1 MIHFGGFPEG
11 NPPLEASPIV
21 VLPIPYD
28 GTSTWLKGA
37 DKGPEALL
45 EASANMELYD
55 IETDSE
61 VWLKGIHTAEP
72 VLENESPEA
81 MVAAVRS
88 RVDAYLT
95 QGKLVVGVGGE
106 HSVTIGTVQ
115 AYADHYKDLCVLQI
129 DAHADLRDAYEG
141 SPNNHA
147 CVMARVKDIL
157 PFVQVGIRSMDV
169 EELKNM
175 DKSRVIFGNE
185 IDPEDQWMER
195 AIGMLRPNV
204 FITIDLDGLDPSIM
218 PSTGT
223 PEPGGLLWYPLLRFL
238 RKVSQQC
245 NIVGF
250 DLVELMPNPLNRAPD
265 FLATKLLYKILSYKY
280 HL

>member
-1 MIHFGGFPEG
+1 MMHFGGFPEG
-11 NPPLEASPIV
+11 NPPLEHSSV
-21 VLPIPYD
+21 VILPIPYD

-37 DKGPEALL
+37 DGGPEALL

-61 VWLKGIHTAEP
+61 VWLKGIHTADP

-81 MVAAVRS
+81 MVDAVRS
-88 RVDAYLT
+88 RVGAYLEK
-95 QGKLVVGVGGE
+95 GKLVVGVGGE
-106 HSVTIGTVQ
+106 HSVSIGNVQ
-115 AYADHYKDLCVLQI
+115 ACAAHYKDLCVLQI
-129 DAHADLRDAYEG
+129 DAHADLRDSYEG

-175 DKSRVIFGNE
+175 DKDRVIFGNE
-185 IDPEDQWMER
+185 IDPEDHWMDR
-195 AIGMLRPNV
+195 ALGLLSPNV

-238 RKVSQQC
+238 KKVSQQH

-250 DLVELMPNPLNRAPD
+250 DLVELMPNSLNRAPD
-265 FLATKLLYKILSYKY
+265 FLASKLLYKILSYKY
-280 HL
+280 HQ